1 MCFQLIPPRYKRQY
15 RGVDG
20 RKDGKAL
27 STGDVR
33 NVVVTLGPYTRLRI
47 ANTKTKI
54 VKTNTG
60 QVESSLRETPQ
71 AVHITAL

>member
-1 MCFQLIPPRYKRQY
+1 MAAKTARTT
-15 RGVDG
+15 
-20 RKDGKAL
+20 L